1 MDKRVLVLAPK
12 GRDAAVIGKVL
23 QGRQIATTEC
33 ATSEQLVA
41 LLDQGAAGAIVTD
54 DSFAGDNFEPLRLWL
69 QAQPPWSDFPFIVLT
84 SKRPEAG
91 AESAVG
97 LLHGLGNFILLERPV
112 NADTLARAAA
122 SAVRA
127 RLRQYETRRTL
138 DELTQARSTVHA
150 LNLELEDRIAAR
162 TEALAAANDR
172 LMLEISERERAQAS
186 LVHVQ
191 KLEAVGRLT
200 GGIAHDFNNLLQV
213 VSMNVDLVMRK
224 AGDPKLVEL
233 AGKAKQAVGKGA
245 KLTAQ
250 LLSFARTQS
259 LLPKAVDINELITG
273 MRDLIGVS
281 AGAQIALELHLCE
294 APAFATVD
302 AVQLEMALLN
312 LAVNAKDAMCGKGA
326 LVVATRCMQGGG
338 IDGLSP
344 QRHVVVS
351 VTDTGTG
358 IPKALLAK
366 VFEPFFTTKPLGSG
380 TGLGLSQ
387 VYGFARQSGGTARVE
402 STVNEGTTVEIWF
415 PAIAP
420 EAASEAMAA
429 APAPGRYALRQILV
443 VEDDAEV
450 RRVIVESLESAGH
463 TVRSAASGEEGL
475 VQMRQ
480 ARPDLLMV
488 DYAMPGMNGAQLI
501 AQVRAMDSATPI
513 LLSTGYAD
521 MAEVARVLPSTSIL
535 LKPFDVAAL
544 LSAVDAACNGS
555 SSSVSSAIASGSS
568 SGSSPQPGSTLEI

>member
-1 MDKRVLVLAPK
+1 MDKRVLVLAPN

-23 QGRQIATTEC
+23 RARQMATTEC

-41 LLDQGAAGAIVTD
+41 LLDEGAAGAIVTD
-54 DSFAGDNFEPLRLWL
+54 DSFAGDNFQPLRHWL

-84 SKRPEAG
+84 SKRPDAS

-97 LLHGLGNFILLERPV
+97 LLHALGNFILLERPV

-138 DELTQARSTVHA
+138 HELTQARLTVQA

-186 LVHVQ
+186 LVHGQ

-213 VSMNVDLVMRK
+213 VSMNVDLVIRK
-224 AGDPKLVEL
+224 AGDPKLIEL
-233 AGKAKQAVGKGA
+233 ASKAKQAVAKGA

-259 LLPKAVDINELITG
+259 LLPRAVDINELISG

-281 AGAQIALELHLCE
+281 IGAQITLELRLCD
-294 APAFATVD
+294 AQAFATVD

-312 LAVNAKDAMCGKGA
+312 LAVNARDAMPGNGT
-326 LVVATRCMQGGG
+326 LTVATHCVEGS
-338 IDGLSP
+338 IDGLSTH
-344 QRHVVVS
+344 RHVVVS
-351 VTDTGTG
+351 VTDTGAG
-358 IPKALLAK
+358 IPPSLLAK

-402 STVNEGTTVEIWF
+402 STVDQGTTVEIWF
-415 PAIAP
+415 PTIAP
-420 EAASEAMAA
+420 EAASEALAA
-429 APAPGRYALRQILV
+429 DPVHGRYALRQILV

-463 TVRSAASGEEGL
+463 SVRSAASGPEGL

-488 DYAMPGMNGAQLI
+488 DYAMPGMNGAQVI
-501 AQVRAMDSATPI
+501 AQVRAMDGATPI

-544 LSAVDAACNGS
+544 LSAVDAACSNNS
-555 SSSVSSAIASGSS
+555 SKALPDSA
-568 SGSSPQPGSTLEI
+568 LDV

>member
-1 MDKRVLVLAPK
+1 MEKRVLVLAPK
-12 GRDAAVIGKVL
+12 GRDAAVISKVL
-23 QGRQIATTEC
+23 QARQMATTEC
-33 ATSEQLVA
+33 ATSEQLVS
-41 LLDQGAAGAIVTD
+41 LLDEGAAGAIVTD
-54 DSFAGDNFEPLRLWL
+54 DSFAGDNFQPLRLWL

-84 SKRPEAG
+84 AQRSDAG
-91 AESAVG
+91 ADSAVG
-97 LLHGLGNFILLERPV
+97 LLHALGNFILLERPV

-122 SAVRA
+122 AAVRA

-138 DELTQARSTVHA
+138 HELTEARSAVQA
-150 LNLELEDRIAAR
+150 LNLALEDRIAAR

-213 VSMNVDLVMRK
+213 VSMNVDLVIRK
-224 AGDPKLVEL
+224 ATDPKLVEL
-233 AGKAKQAVGKGA
+233 ASKAKRAVGKGA

-259 LLPKAVDINELITG
+259 LLPKAVDINALISG
-273 MRDLIGVS
+273 MRELVSVSIGS
-281 AGAQIALELHLCE
+281 QIALEVHLCG

-302 AVQLEMALLN
+302 TVQLEMALLN
-312 LAVNAKDAMCGKGA
+312 LAVNAKDAMPGQGT
-326 LVVATRCMQGGG
+326 LTVSTRCVEGSV
-338 IDGLSP
+338 DGLSAL
-344 QRHVVVS
+344 RHVVVS
-351 VTDTGTG
+351 VADTGSG
-358 IPKALLAK
+358 IPPALLAK

-387 VYGFARQSGGTARVE
+387 VYGFARQSGGTARVD
-402 STVNEGTTVEIWF
+402 SQVGTGTTVEIWF
-415 PAIAP
+415 PAMDP
-420 EAASEAMAA
+420 EAAGEAAVVSA
-429 APAPGRYALRQILV
+429 APGPYVHRQILV
-443 VEDDAEV
+443 IEDDPEV

-463 TVRSAASGEEGL
+463 SVRSAASGEEGL
-475 VQMRQ
+475 AQMAQ
-480 ARPDLLMV
+480 LRPDLLVV
-488 DYAMPGMNGAQLI
+488 DYAMPGMNGAQVI
-501 AQVRAMDSATPI
+501 AQVRALDAQTPI

-544 LSAVDAACNGS
+544 LGAVDAACSQALSGP
-555 SSSVSSAIASGSS
+555 VHIA
-568 SGSSPQPGSTLEI
+568 

>member
-1 MDKRVLVLAPK
+1 MDKRVLLLAPK
-12 GRDAAVIGKVL
+12 GRDAVVIAKVL
-23 QGRQIATTEC
+23 QARHMTTIEC
-33 ATSEQLVA
+33 ATCEQLVS
-41 LLDQGAAGAIVTD
+41 LLDEGAAGAIVTD
-54 DSFAGDNFEPLRLWL
+54 ESFAGDNFQPLQRWL

-84 SKRPEAG
+84 AKRPDAG

-97 LLHGLGNFILLERPV
+97 LLHALGNFILLERPV

-150 LNLELEDRIAAR
+150 LNLELENRIAAR

-213 VSMNVDLVMRK
+213 VSMNVDLVIRK
-224 AGDPKLVEL
+224 ADDPKLIDL
-233 AGKAKQAVGKGA
+233 ASKAKQAVAKGA

-259 LLPKAVDINELITG
+259 LLPKAVDINALISG

-281 AGAQIALELHLCE
+281 IGSQISLEMRLCE

-312 LAVNAKDAMCGKGA
+312 LAVNARDAMPGIGT
-326 LVVATRCMQGGG
+326 LVVATRCVQGG
-338 IDGLSP
+338 IDGLSAH
-344 QRHVVVS
+344 RHVVVS
-351 VTDTGTG
+351 VTDTGAG
-358 IPKALLAK
+358 ISKSLLTK

-415 PAIAP
+415 PTIDP
-420 EAASEAMAA
+420 ETAGKTMAA
-429 APAPGRYALRQILV
+429 APAPDRYALRQILV
-443 VEDDAEV
+443 IEDDAEV

-463 TVRSAASGEEGL
+463 SVRSAASGEDGL

-488 DYAMPGMNGAQLI
+488 DYAMPGMNGAQVI
-501 AQVRAMDSATPI
+501 AQVRAMDGATPI

-544 LSAVDAACNGS
+544 LGAVDAACS
-555 SSSVSSAIASGSS
+555 SSKA
-568 SGSSPQPGSTLEI
+568 QPGSALEI

>member
-1 MDKRVLVLAPK
+1 MENRVLVLAPK
-12 GRDAAVIGKVL
+12 GRDASVIAKVL
-23 QGRQIATTEC
+23 HARRMATIEC
-33 ATSEQLVA
+33 ATCEQMVR
-41 LLDQGAAGAIVTD
+41 LLDEGAAGAIVTED
-54 DSFAGDNFEPLRLWL
+54 AFAGDNFEPLRQWL

-91 AESAVG
+91 AENMVG
-97 LLHGLGNFILLERPV
+97 LLHALGNFILLERPV

-127 RLRQYETRRTL
+127 RLRQYQTRKTL
-138 DELTQARSTVHA
+138 DELTQARSAVHA

-213 VSMNVDLVMRK
+213 VSMNVDLLIRK
-224 AGDPKLVEL
+224 AGDPKLIEL
-233 AGKAKQAVGKGA
+233 ASKAKQAVGKGA

-259 LLPKAVDINELITG
+259 LLPRPVDINALISG

-281 AGAQIALELHLCE
+281 IGTQIALELRLCD
-294 APAFATVD
+294 AQAFATVD

-312 LAVNAKDAMCGKGA
+312 LAVNARDAMPANGT
-326 LVVATRCMQGGG
+326 LTVATRCVEGS
-338 IDGLSP
+338 IDALSFR
-344 QRHVVVS
+344 RHVVVA

-358 IPKALLAK
+358 IPKALLTK
-366 VFEPFFTTKPLGSG
+366 VFEPFVTTKPLGSG

-402 STVNEGTTVEIWF
+402 STVGQGTTVEIWF
-415 PAIAP
+415 PAIDPQALG
-420 EAASEAMAA
+420 EAVAA
-429 APAPGRYALRQILV
+429 APAPGRYALRHILV
-443 VEDDAEV
+443 IEDDAEV

-463 TVRSAASGEEGL
+463 SVRSAASGEEGL
-475 VQMRQ
+475 VLMRQ

-488 DYAMPGMNGAQLI
+488 DYAMPGMNGAQVI
-501 AQVRAMDSATPI
+501 AQVRSMDGATPI

-544 LSAVDAACNGS
+544 LSAVDAAC
-555 SSSVSSAIASGSS
+555 SS
-568 SGSSPQPGSTLEI
+568 SGGSCSSGNTQPDSALEI